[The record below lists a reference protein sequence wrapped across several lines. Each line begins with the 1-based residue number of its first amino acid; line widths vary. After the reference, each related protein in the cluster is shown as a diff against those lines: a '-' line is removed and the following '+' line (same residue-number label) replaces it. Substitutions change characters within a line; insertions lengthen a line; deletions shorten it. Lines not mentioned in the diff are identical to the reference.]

1 VTIVLLVEGDTETAL
16 KQHLK
21 RFLDERATAAGHP
34 KVALRTKDM
43 MSPSLGKLRGRIRLE
58 LHDQKVTAVVGLIDV
73 YPEFASAQE
82 AKEFLRD
89 AAENNP
95 RFYAHAAQYE
105 VEAWL
110 LPYWD
115 SICQRLKV
123 QKKVPGQNPELVNH
137 VRPPSEH
144 LKELYRLAKTRPRK
158 YIKTTEMNAILRG
171 KDLTI
176 AANQCPEFKALLN
189 TLLQLGGLALLS

>member
-34 KVALRTKDM
+34 KVVLRTKDM

>member
-1 VTIVLLVEGDTETAL
+1 
-16 KQHLK
+16 
-21 RFLDERATAAGHP
+21 
-34 KVALRTKDM
+34 
-43 MSPSLGKLRGRIRLE
+43 
-58 LHDQKVTAVVGLIDV
+58 LIDV

-158 YIKTTEMNAILRG
+158 YIKTTERNAILRG